1 MALSMTFLT
10 KLLALSSSLVWST
23 SLDQYSSKASN
34 RRSIGPDGH
43 VMDDVLSDSAVQHSG
58 AWFKDWLVQ
67 NMGERQISV
76 AVTPNGYV
84 SFASPCLLTTDELS
98 CAYRRA
104 DAITRGPGN
113 KQYFAEPHTQMM
125 DMASFLQTLSG

>member
-1 MALSMTFLT
+1 MAFSMR
-10 KLLALSSSLVWST
+10 LLVISSSLVWST
-23 SLDQYSSKASN
+23 SLDPYSSKVSN
-34 RRSIGPDGH
+34 LGSIGPGSR
-43 VMDDVLSDSAVQHSG
+43 VMADVLSDSTIQHTG
-58 AWFKDWLVQ
+58 AWSKEWMVQ

-104 DAITRGPGN
+104 DAVAHGPGN
-113 KQYFAEPHTQMM
+113 KLYFAEPHTQMM
-125 DMASFLQTLSG
+125 DMASFLETLSSG